1 MAEGQMPMV
10 QELIDR
16 EKIREVVHR
25 YCWAVD
31 RGTLK
36 EVMAFFDD
44 DSCELRL
51 IPGKTYLGKAAV
63 QKWYDIYIQN
73 RMEVLR
79 HLIHNQI
86 ISIEGD
92 SAFSK
97 SYFDAVG
104 DLKGESI
111 TVAGFYEDTLLRV
124 RGKWKFTEKVIKL
137 DFLVPLNEGWG
148 GKRRIKRNLVPP
160 DA

>member
-1 MAEGQMPMV
+1 MAEGADPRI

-16 EKIREVVHR
+16 EKIREIVHR
-25 YCWAVD
+25 YCWTVD
-31 RGTLK
+31 RGTLE

-51 IPGKTYLGKAAV
+51 IPGKTYFGKAAV
-63 QKWYDIYIQN
+63 QKWYDAYIQN

-92 SAFSK
+92 TAVSK

-104 DLKGESI
+104 DLNGESI
-111 TVAGFYEDTLLRV
+111 TVGGFYEDTLLRV
-124 RGKWKFTEKVIKL
+124 RGKWKFTQKVIKL
-137 DFLVPLNEGWG
+137 DFLVPLREGWG
-148 GKRRIKRNLVPP
+148 GINRIKRRLIPP
-160 DA
+160 DV

>member
-1 MAEGQMPMV
+1 MAEEQMPIV

-31 RGTLK
+31 RGTLE

-79 HLIHNQI
+79 HLVHNQVI
-86 ISIEGD
+86 TIEGD
-92 SAFSK
+92 T
-97 SYFDAVG
+97 AVG
-104 DLKGESI
+104 PWANAAH
-111 TVAGFYEDTLLRV
+111 AGRQIMDTHRDIFFICQTLLR
-124 RGKWKFTEKVIKL
+124 
-137 DFLVPLNEGWG
+137 
-148 GKRRIKRNLVPP
+148 
-160 DA
+160 

>member
-1 MAEGQMPMV
+1 MAEGPDPRV
-10 QELIDR
+10 QELLDR

-31 RGTLK
+31 RGTLE
-36 EVMAFFDD
+36 EVLTFFHDD
-44 DSCELRL
+44 PCELRL
-51 IPGKTYLGKAAV
+51 IPGKRYVGRAAV
-63 QKWYDIYIQN
+63 QAWYDIYMQN

-92 SAFSK
+92 TAVSK

-104 DLKGESI
+104 DLNGESI

-124 RGKWKFTEKVIKL
+124 RGKWKFTQKVIKL
-137 DFLVPLNEGWG
+137 DFLVPLREGWG
-148 GKRRIKRNLVPP
+148 GINRIKRNLVPR